1 MRRKIGG
8 TCWAFYED
16 RNHLLQFKEPRS
28 LVGLAAKLPAMFLPD
43 DKAAERFFGFFTVHI
58 RNRNTRRAYY
68 KAACR
73 FSDWCAGRGLL
84 DLADVK
90 PPHVAAY
97 VELLGLPEPQ
107 GHGLSKPSVK
117 QHLAALRM
125 LFDWL
130 VVGHVLGINPAH
142 AVRGPKYS
150 QKKGRTPVLDRDEA
164 RALVAAIDPGS
175 LTGLRDRALIGVMI
189 YTFARVGAVL
199 QMNVGD
205 YFSQGR
211 RGWVRLHE
219 KGGKEHEAPCI
230 PKLET
235 YLDEYIAAAGI
246 GEDKDGPL
254 FRTTGRSTGTAHR
267 LTQQDAYGLIQRHA
281 KRAGI
286 KTRIGNH
293 SMRATGITDYLKVMV
308 LALACAGFL
317 AAADGTGYDY
327 RLLATSKTSTMEKE
341 LNEAANAGY
350 SFSAVM
356 GGQTGMA
363 GKEVVAI
370 MTKKL
375 NAPAITG
382 RRYKLLATS
391 KTAT

>member
-1 MRRKIGG
+1 
-8 TCWAFYED
+8 
-16 RNHLLQFKEPRS
+16 
-28 LVGLAAKLPAMFLPD
+28 VGLAAKPPAVFLPD
-43 DKAAERFFGFFTVHI
+43 EKAAERFFGFFTANI

-73 FSDWCAGRGLL
+73 FSDWCEGKGLL
-84 DLADVK
+84 ELERVK

-97 VELLGLPEPQ
+97 IEDLAIARAERP
-107 GHGLSKPSVK
+107 GLSKPSVK

-130 VVGHVLGINPAH
+130 VVGHVLESNPAH
-142 AVRGPKYS
+142 AVRGPRYS
-150 QKKGRTPVLDRDEA
+150 QKKGKTPVLDREEA
-164 RALVAAIDPGS
+164 RALIAAIDTSS
-175 LTGLRDRALIGVMI
+175 LTGLRDRALIGVMV

-246 GEDKDGPL
+246 AGDTDGPL
-254 FRTTGRSTGTAHR
+254 FRTTGRSTGRPHR
-267 LTQQDAYGLIQRHA
+267 MTQQDAYRLIQRHA

-293 SMRATGITDYLKVMV
+293 SMRATGITDYLKNEGSLSEARKM
-308 LALACAGFL
+308 ANH
-317 AAADGTGYDY
+317 ADTRTTQLYDRRGETASLDEY
-327 RLLATSKTSTMEKE
+327 
-341 LNEAANAGY
+341 
-350 SFSAVM
+350 
-356 GGQTGMA
+356 
-363 GKEVVAI
+363 GKVGI
-370 MTKKL
+370 
-375 NAPAITG
+375 
-382 RRYKLLATS
+382 
-391 KTAT
+391 